1 MAEPSF
7 QHVPPNADSLVME
20 ALAVAFGPVA
30 DRNPDDSQLYWD
42 LDYVMDKLLEN
53 GEQNALCKHAKTL
66 KELCL
71 SEDTLT
77 EKDLH
82 YRSVNCRPE
91 CEKP

>member
-30 DRNPDDSQLYWD
+30 DRNPDDSQL
-42 LDYVMDKLLEN
+42 DKLLEN

-82 YRSVNCRPE
+82 YRSLNCRPQ
-91 CEKP
+91 CQKP